1 MNPLDHWKS
10 ILSGAVGGGV
20 VLALVIGGL
29 SSGSETANVAEE
41 TPDETVEIE
50 PDTPDTDDAEQEPE
64 ETAPEPPLCSLEEIE
79 SDPRILQ
86 LQAAVL
92 DPATDEMLYDIG
104 AEIPSRTA
112 SVMKLLTAAAAIETL
127 GPNYRV
133 KTRVYADAEDPKKIY
148 LVGAGDVTLSR
159 TAPGQ
164 QSIYRDAPKLSSL
177 GFQINQY
184 VSELEPIEPEE
195 PEQPNQ
201 PNPVQPEPEPEEFTQ
216 EITEIVLDST
226 LWGGVDG
233 SGQWE
238 KNWNPEG
245 INDGW
250 MSQTSALQVDGDRE
264 QPSRLTSQRSEA
276 PVERAG
282 IWFQEAIGENAQNAE
297 LSYGEAPADAVEI
310 ASVLS
315 EPIKEWIRIMLLR
328 SDNTIAEAL
337 ARLVAYEVGLDGSD
351 FDSLTGAYK
360 TALSGTGLN
369 TQGLLIEDGSG
380 LSAYSQVSPKFIAE
394 LMDLVV
400 SGYPSFEIILN
411 SLPVAGESGSL
422 ENRFDEGETADAA
435 GKVLAKTGWI
445 RTGYTLA
452 GTMTAKDGTELVFAV
467 YNLGDVSIPNR
478 EALDELVYGIYD
490 CGADLGN

>member
-29 SSGSETANVAEE
+29 SSGNETANVAEE

-64 ETAPEPPLCSLEEIE
+64 ETEPEPPLCSLEEIE

-337 ARLVAYEVGLDGSD
+337 ARLVAYEVGLDGGD

>member
-41 TPDETVEIE
+41 NPDETVEIE

-64 ETAPEPPLCSLEEIE
+64 ENEVEPPLCSLEEIE

-201 PNPVQPEPEPEEFTQ
+201 PNPVQPEPVPEEFTQ

-351 FDSLTGAYK
+351 FDSLTAAYK